1 MATIIHSIDMAAP
14 ATSVWDAV
22 RDYGALHQRVAPGLV
37 TDCTIVADASPPVR
51 LVSFA
56 NGMQLHETIVACDES
71 SRRLVWTITDDTVDH
86 HNGSLQVF
94 DIGDE
99 QSRVAWIADV
109 LPDSLAPPFSE
120 LMKAGLATMAAT
132 LAG

>member
-1 MATIIHSIDMAAP
+1 MATIIHSIEIAAP
-14 ATSVWDAV
+14 AASVWDAV
-22 RDYGALHQRVAPGLV
+22 RDYGALHQRVAPRLV
-37 TDCTIVADASPPVR
+37 TGCTLVAGASPPVR

-56 NGMQLHETIVACDES
+56 NGMQLHETIVACDDDN
-71 SRRLVWTITDDTVDH
+71 RRLVWTITDDTVDH

-94 DIGDE
+94 DLGDKH
-99 QSRVAWIADV
+99 SRVTWTADV

-120 LMKAGLATMAAT
+120 LMQARLATMAAT